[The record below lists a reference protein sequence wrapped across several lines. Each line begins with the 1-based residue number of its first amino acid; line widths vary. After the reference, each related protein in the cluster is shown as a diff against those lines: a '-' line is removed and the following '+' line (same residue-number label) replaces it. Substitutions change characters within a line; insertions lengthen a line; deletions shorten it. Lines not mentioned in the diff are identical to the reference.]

1 MLFFF
6 KYMYMWKLINMDKIY
21 CTNVNNKWDSSFSNH
36 YTIYYWF
43 ITYPVP
49 FPGVKI
55 NIYFANKNIIYY
67 SAEKFQQTLE
77 CKEMKYLRVLKNI
90 YRLTCI

>member
-6 KYMYMWKLINMDKIY
+6 KYMYMGKLINMDKIY

-49 FPGVKI
+49 WVKI

-77 CKEMKYLRVLKNI
+77 CKEIKYLRVLKNI

>member
-1 MLFFF
+1 MFLFF
-6 KYMYMWKLINMDKIY
+6 KYMYMGKLINMDKIY

-49 FPGVKI
+49 FPLVKI

-77 CKEMKYLRVLKNI
+77 CKEIKYLRVLKNI